1 MKALKQMT
9 SRELLAL
16 KTKVEQVIRRREEK
30 ARRDLVRMIEALRAG
45 RRAGASVAAGEAH
58 PLKGRKLKPKYRN
71 PADRTQTWAGR
82 GNQPRWL
89 KAELKRGKKLTAFLV
104 R

>member
-9 SRELLAL
+9 GRELLAL
-16 KTKVEQVIRRREEK
+16 KTKVEQVIRRRDEK
-30 ARRDLVRMIEALRAG
+30 ARRDLVRMVQSLRAG
-45 RRAGASVAAGEAH
+45 KRSAAAAGEPH

-89 KAELKRGKKLTAFLV
+89 KAELKKGKKLAAFLV

>member
-1 MKALKQMT
+1 MKALKQM
-9 SRELLAL
+9 SSAELLAL
-16 KTKVEQVIRRREEK
+16 KTKVEQVMRRREEK
-30 ARRDLVRMIEALRAG
+30 ARRELVRMVEALRAG
-45 RRAGASVAAGEAH
+45 RRSAVAPGTPH

-89 KAELKRGKKLTAFLV
+89 KVELKKGKKLSAFLV

>member
-9 SRELLAL
+9 NRELMAL
-16 KTKVEQVIRRREEK
+16 KTKVEQLVRRREEK
-30 ARRDLVRMIEALRAG
+30 ARRELVRMVEALRSG
-45 RRAGASVAAGEAH
+45 LRAAASNGEAH

-71 PADRTQTWAGR
+71 PADKNQTWAGR

-89 KAELKRGKKLTAFLV
+89 KAELKRGKKLAAFLV

>member
-9 SRELLAL
+9 NRELQTL
-16 KTKVEQVIRRREEK
+16 KTKVDQVIRRREEK
-30 ARRDLVRMIEALRAG
+30 ARRELVRMVEALRSG
-45 RRAGASVAAGEAH
+45 RRAATGGGEAH

-89 KAELKRGKKLTAFLV
+89 KAELKRGRKLESFLV

>member
-9 SRELLAL
+9 NRELLTL
-16 KTKVEQVIRRREEK
+16 RTKVEQVIRRREEK
-30 ARRDLVRMIEALRAG
+30 ARRDLVRLVESLRAG
-45 RRAGASVAAGEAH
+45 RRASAAAGEAH

-71 PADRTQTWAGR
+71 PADKNQTWAGR

-89 KAELKRGKKLTAFLV
+89 KAELKRGKKLAAFLV

>member
-16 KTKVEQVIRRREEK
+16 KTKVEQAIRRREEK
-30 ARRDLVRMIEALRAG
+30 ARRELVRMVEALRAG
-45 RRAGASVAAGEAH
+45 RRSATAAAGEAH

-89 KAELKRGKKLTAFLV
+89 KADLKRGKKLAAFLV

>member
-9 SRELLAL
+9 SRELLTL

-30 ARRDLVRMIEALRAG
+30 ARRDLVRMVEALRAG
-45 RRAGASVAAGEAH
+45 RRSGAATAGEAH

-89 KAELKRGKKLTAFLV
+89 KAELKRGKKLSAFLV

>member
-45 RRAGASVAAGEAH
+45 RRSGGSAAAGEAH

>member
-9 SRELLAL
+9 NRELLAL
-16 KTKVEQVIRRREEK
+16 KTKVEQLVRRREEK
-30 ARRDLVRMIEALRAG
+30 ARRELVRMVESLRTG
-45 RRAGASVAAGEAH
+45 RRAATSTGEAH

-89 KAELKRGKKLTAFLV
+89 KAELKRGKKLESFLV

>member
-1 MKALKQMT
+1 MKALKQMS
-9 SRELLAL
+9 SRELLTL
-16 KTKVEQVIRRREEK
+16 KTKVEQVILRRDEK
-30 ARRDLVRMIEALRAG
+30 ARRDLVRMVEGLRSG
-45 RRAGASVAAGEAH
+45 RRTAAAVGEPH

-71 PADRTQTWAGR
+71 PADKSQTWAGR

>member
-9 SRELLAL
+9 NRELLAL
-16 KTKVEQVIRRREEK
+16 KTKVELVIRRRDEK
-30 ARRDLVRMIEALRAG
+30 ARRDLVRMVETLRAG
-45 RRAGASVAAGEAH
+45 RRGGAVAAGEPH

-89 KAELKRGKKLTAFLV
+89 KAELKRGKKLVAFLV